1 MPQYLDEMYAE
12 IGHSGARP
20 GQAPRSESWLDET
33 PGAPPPKIRGQL
45 ELPMNPDP
53 LPLLTKA
60 ATGIGLLGL
69 LYGKDYWLRPTLKAT
84 KVKQPTSLFSLLPA
98 IIATLTRWVNPRVR
112 YVTGQLGKGAA
123 HTAASPAWLF
133 GVLGLR
139 WTQVVG
145 QIMYLAR
152 DIADA
157 FERVT
162 TTVIPREINRKV
174 NPVRKQVRQTKTT
187 VRKHG
192 AQITTI
198 RRYITITIER
208 HLKPEVRRIHT
219 TVTRTLPLRI
229 RKVEVRQTRT
239 ETRVKTQ
246 GRQITKLLTLLT
258 VTGAVSVVLRAFSRM
273 GLNFLRCQNFKDL
286 GRDICASPP
295 GSGKRIGRWL
305 KDLLAIGTGILFLSQ
320 ICRVL
325 FLVLEGAAPL
335 ASKLI
340 ETIAVA
346 ESALCNGKYAAAPP
360 LPLNTTANPPTPDPL
375 TI

>member
-1 MPQYLDEMYAE
+1 MPQNLEELYAE
-12 IGHSGARP
+12 IGHSGAF
-20 GQAPRSESWLDET
+20 GRSGTNDPAWLDST
-33 PGAPPPKIRGQL
+33 PGNPAPVIRGQL
-45 ELPMNPDP
+45 QLPMNPDP

-84 KVKQPTSLFSLLPA
+84 KVKEPTSLFSLLPA
-98 IIATLTRWVNPRVR
+98 IIASLSRWVNPRVR
-112 YVTGQLGKGAA
+112 YVTHEVSKGAA

-139 WTQVVG
+139 WTQAVG
-145 QIMYLAR
+145 QLMYLAH
-152 DIADA
+152 DTADA
-157 FERVT
+157 FERLVRHK
-162 TTVIPREINRKV
+162 VPAMIAKQV
-174 NPVRKQVRQTKTT
+174 NPVKTRLRRVEVRE
-187 VRKHG
+187 
-192 AQITTI
+192 
-198 RRYITITIER
+198 RRDYRQLTGLRVYTHHQIER
-208 HLKPEVRRIHT
+208 VIKPRI
-219 TVTRTLPLRI
+219 TRVEKKVNHDLPLRI
-229 RKVEVRQTRT
+229 HREELKRGRLEL
-239 ETRVKTQ
+239 RVKHDESTL
-246 GRQITKLLTLLT
+246 RQLLPLLT

-295 GSGKRIGRWL
+295 GSGKRLGRWL

-325 FLVLEGAAPL
+325 FLVLEGAAPI

>member
-1 MPQYLDEMYAE
+1 MPQNLDELYAE

-33 PGAPPPKIRGQL
+33 PGAPPPQIRGQL
-45 ELPMNPDP
+45 QLPTNPDP

-60 ATGIGLLGL
+60 ATGLGLLGL

-84 KVKQPTSLFSLLPA
+84 KVKEPTSLFSLLPA
-98 IIATLTRWVNPRVR
+98 IIASLSRWVNPRVR
-112 YVTGQLGKGAA
+112 YVTHEVSKGAA
-123 HTAASPAWLF
+123 HTAASPAWVF

-139 WTQVVG
+139 WTQAVG

-152 DIADA
+152 DTADA
-157 FERVT
+157 FERLVRHKVPAMIARQVNPLKT
-162 TTVIPREINRKV
+162 RLRRVEVRERRDYRQLTGLRVYTHHQIERVIKPRITRVEKKV
-174 NPVRKQVRQTKTT
+174 N
-187 VRKHG
+187 HD
-192 AQITTI
+192 
-198 RRYITITIER
+198 
-208 HLKPEVRRIHT
+208 
-219 TVTRTLPLRI
+219 LPLRI
-229 RKVEVRQTRT
+229 HREELKRGRLEQ
-239 ETRVKTQ
+239 RVKHDESTL
-246 GRQITKLLTLLT
+246 RKLLPLLT

-295 GSGKRIGRWL
+295 GSGKRLGRWL

-325 FLVLEGAAPL
+325 FLVLEGAAPI
-335 ASKLI
+335 AAKLI

>member
-1 MPQYLDEMYAE
+1 MPQNLDELYAE

-33 PGAPPPKIRGQL
+33 PGAPPPQIRGQL
-45 ELPMNPDP
+45 QLPTNPDP

-60 ATGIGLLGL
+60 VTGIGLLGL

-84 KVKQPTSLFSLLPA
+84 KVKEPTSLFSLLPQ
-98 IIATLTRWVNPRVR
+98 IIATLSKWVNPRVR
-112 YVTGQLGKGAA
+112 YVTHEVSKGAA
-123 HTAASPAWLF
+123 HTAASPAWVF

-139 WTQVVG
+139 WTQAVG

-152 DIADA
+152 DVADA
-157 FERVT
+157 FERLVRHK
-162 TTVIPREINRKV
+162 IPAMIAKQV
-174 NPVRKQVRQTKTT
+174 NPVKT
-187 VRKHG
+187 RL
-192 AQITTI
+192 
-198 RRYITITIER
+198 RRV
-208 HLKPEVRRIHT
+208 EVRERRDYRQLTGLRVYTHHQIQRVIKPRI
-219 TVTRTLPLRI
+219 TRVEKKVNHDIPLRI
-229 RKVEVRQTRT
+229 HREELKRGRLEQ
-239 ETRVKTQ
+239 RVKHDEGTL
-246 GRQITKLLTLLT
+246 RKLLPLLT

-325 FLVLEGAAPL
+325 FLVLEGAAPI

-346 ESALCNGKYAAAPP
+346 ESALCNGRYAAAPP
-360 LPLNTTANPPTPDPL
+360 LPLNTTALPPVPNPL
-375 TI
+375 EI

>member
-1 MPQYLDEMYAE
+1 VPSNIESLYPE

-20 GQAPRSESWLDET
+20 TDVRGDPDWLDRT
-33 PGAPPPKIRGQL
+33 PGAPPPQIRGQL
-45 ELPMNPDP
+45 QLPVNPDP

-60 ATGIGLLGL
+60 ATGAVLLGL
-69 LYGKDYWLRPTLKAT
+69 LYGMDHWARPVLKAT
-84 KVKQPTSLFSLLPA
+84 KVKQPADLFSLLQSVVA
-98 IIATLTRWVNPRVR
+98 ALGRWVNPRMR
-112 YVTGQLGKGAA
+112 YMTHAVGKGAA

-139 WTQVVG
+139 WTQAVG

-152 DIADA
+152 DIATA
-157 FERVT
+157 FERLT
-162 TTVIPREINRKV
+162 HHVIPREINRKV
-174 NPVRKQVRQTKTT
+174 NPVRTQVRQTRTT
-187 VRKHG
+187 VRRHG
-192 AQITTI
+192 AQIITI
-198 RRYITITIER
+198 RRYITQTIER
-208 HLKPEVRRIHT
+208 NIKPRIRRVET
-219 TVTRTLPLRI
+219 TVTRTLPNRI
-229 RKVEVRQTRT
+229 RRVEVRQTRT
-239 ETRVKTQ
+239 EQRVRTQ

-273 GLNFLRCQNFKDL
+273 GLNFLRCQNFKDV

-295 GSGKRIGRWL
+295 GSGKRLGRWL

-325 FLVLEGAAPL
+325 FLVLEGAAPI
-335 ASKLI
+335 AAKLI
-340 ETIAVA
+340 ETLAVA

-360 LPLNTTANPPTPDPL
+360 LPLNVTANPPTPDPL